1 MREIF
6 RFEMQELG
14 DGLIDMARHMARA
27 IDHATTAMRTA
38 DLTLAEQ
45 VIDADKQIDALERDL
60 DERGVSLLARQAPV
74 ATDLRIVVTA
84 LRMSATIERM
94 GDLARHVAYVTRGRY
109 PEMATVGR
117 MHDLLLEMGVQA
129 AKVGHEV
136 VELLETRDL
145 ALAAEIER
153 EDDLLDELHRRSFE
167 VILDDSEV
175 LTRQQLV
182 DAVLLGRYLERFG
195 DHGVSV
201 ARRMSYLVTGD
212 TSNAVRNPEALDQA

>member
-6 RFEMQELG
+6 KFEMQELG
-14 DGLIDMARHMARA
+14 DGLIDMARHMAKA

-45 VIDADKQIDALERDL
+45 VIDADKRIDALERDL

-74 ATDLRIVVTA
+74 ATDLRVVVTA

-117 MHDLLLEMGVQA
+117 LHDILLEMGVQA
-129 AKVGHEV
+129 AKVGKEV

-167 VILDDSEV
+167 VVLDESEQ

-182 DAVLLGRYLERFG
+182 DAVLVGRYLERFG

-212 TSNAVRNPEALDQA
+212 TANAVHNPEALDQA